1 MVNKRFLC
9 IMCILSMIICL
20 YGCSNP
26 TSGPESESNISN
38 EIWCNPVYLPEDIDQ
53 TNMRMLNIP
62 NRQQYVYK
70 STDGKNRI
78 VIDIH
83 TGDKD
88 IISIETTQKIDINSK
103 TGTTYCYNGE
113 EFTFSGASTS
123 AASGLVRMIEGE
135 TVLEWTQEDAYF
147 RLHGTYSLDEL
158 VAIAEALEVRL
169 P

>member
-1 MVNKRFLC
+1 MVNKRFFC
-9 IMCILSMIICL
+9 IMCILAIILCL
-20 YGCSNP
+20 YGCSNQ
-26 TSGPESESNISN
+26 TSSLEGNSDISN
-38 EIWCNPVYLPEDIDQ
+38 EIWCNPVCLPEDIDL

-70 STDGKNRI
+70 SIDGKNRI

-88 IISIETTQKIDINSK
+88 TIAIETTQKIDINSK
-103 TGTTYCYNGE
+103 EGTTYCYNGE

-135 TVLEWTQEDAYF
+135 TVLEWTQEDAHI